1 MRFAR
6 EQLLEPSIRYKICFP
21 NKRQYQLELFA
32 VASAQSLSSLF
43 NKSKLN
49 FTSHTQNEIKIEKGS
64 VGCSK
69 QTSYFVI
76 VSI

>member
-6 EQLLEPSIRYKICFP
+6 KQLLEPSIRYKICSP
-21 NKRQYQLELFA
+21 NKRQYQLEHFA

-43 NKSKLN
+43 KEFKLN

-69 QTSYFVI
+69 QTSYFDI
-76 VSI
+76 LSI